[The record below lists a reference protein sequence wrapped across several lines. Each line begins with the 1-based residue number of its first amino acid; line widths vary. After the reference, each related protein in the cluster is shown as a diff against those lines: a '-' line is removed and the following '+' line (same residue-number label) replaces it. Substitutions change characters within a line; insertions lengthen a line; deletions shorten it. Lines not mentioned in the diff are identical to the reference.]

1 MTLCWRI
8 IHDQHDWTT
17 CDALTLDISQSSW
30 WTREVSGGMQIYSNI
45 QKLNLGTGSSSNL
58 RENESE
64 CRWKTIPKK
73 VTSAFCLFLSCWPR
87 SLVSL
92 YLCLCPPQC
101 LELSYLYCLVCHQ
114 TLHHRPLV
122 FSPFP
127 RNIANKLPKNAEDN
141 WLKKSQTLP
150 NFSHTSTRP
159 HPTQYWLRQLR
170 SKKTEWS
177 SEVLRASPSSTL
189 CAPTQAQ
196 AWKVPNLAAK
206 PHLCRSLTPP
216 SPSSYWLTEPLLT
229 SRIFWR
235 EMEEKL
241 FIQPA
246 RN

>member
-45 QKLNLGTGSSSNL
+45 QKLNLGSGSSSNL

-127 RNIANKLPKNAEDN
+127 RNIANKLPKNAEGN

-159 HPTQYWLRQLR
+159 HPT
-170 SKKTEWS
+170 
-177 SEVLRASPSSTL
+177 
-189 CAPTQAQ
+189 
-196 AWKVPNLAAK
+196 
-206 PHLCRSLTPP
+206 
-216 SPSSYWLTEPLLT
+216 
-229 SRIFWR
+229 
-235 EMEEKL
+235 
-241 FIQPA
+241 
-246 RN
+246 

>member
-1 MTLCWRI
+1 MNM
-8 IHDQHDWTT
+8 
-17 CDALTLDISQSSW
+17 
-30 WTREVSGGMQIYSNI
+30 SGLGRNANIFKYSKVESGNWI
-45 QKLNLGTGSSSNL
+45 KFQFERMNLSG
-58 RENESE
+58 
-64 CRWKTIPKK
+64 WKTFPKK

-92 YLCLCPPQC
+92 YLCPPQC

-127 RNIANKLPKNAEDN
+127 RNIANKLPKNAEGN

-170 SKKTEWS
+170 SKKTERS

-189 CAPTQAQ
+189 CALTQAQ
-196 AWKVPNLAAK
+196 GWKVPNLAAK
-206 PHLCRSLTPP
+206 PHLCRSQTPP
-216 SPSSYWLTEPLLT
+216 PPSSYWLTEPLLT
-229 SRIFWR
+229 SQIFWR
-235 EMEEKL
+235 KMAKTMLRVALLYE
-241 FIQPA
+241 
-246 RN
+246 RR